1 MDRYDNH
8 QEKTVA
14 MMKVQKKDGVKD
26 STLIELLTYHPNG
39 QLASS
44 TDMIRNIRHGKHVE
58 YSPAGGVIA
67 KGQFENNRKSDK
79 WLWFGRDG
87 NPDSLRTYK
96 KGMLSGKSVDYSTVG
111 KKIKEMSYQNH
122 KYHGKLIHY
131 NSNGKKSLIGEY
143 RFGIPNGKWTWF
155 SKAGKKERIV
165 TYKKGIKDG
174 LITIWNDQGKKVMT
188 GSYLNDKKN

>member
-1 MDRYDNH
+1 MKRIILFTIFLFSCAPVSVVMDRYDNH

-67 KGQFENNRKSDK
+67 KGQFENNRKSCLLYTSDAA
-79 WLWFGRDG
+79 D
-87 NPDSLRTYK
+87 
-96 KGMLSGKSVDYSTVG
+96 
-111 KKIKEMSYQNH
+111 E
-122 KYHGKLIHY
+122 
-131 NSNGKKSLIGEY
+131 
-143 RFGIPNGKWTWF
+143 
-155 SKAGKKERIV
+155 
-165 TYKKGIKDG
+165 
-174 LITIWNDQGKKVMT
+174 
-188 GSYLNDKKN
+188 